1 MFFSDSSLDFVLIC
15 FKVWV
20 INKIGCSSPGN
31 IFVLVS
37 LNGSTY
43 RCFIQ
48 TSCLCLSFTVLAINS
63 VYILSVQFK
72 TSFWPNLYQDS
83 WATLFQLQH
92 CVSFLFKVSNSVTYV
107 DLWLKNSFPE
117 EEKKH
122 LVIVLPIFEIPLFSD
137 IYSTMA
143 VSDEGFRIKFC
154 ISWPCFFRL
163 PMASSPLH

>member
-117 EEKKH
+117 NKTFYRPFFNKMTYREPDQN
-122 LVIVLPIFEIPLFSD
+122 LPIIVNW
-137 IYSTMA
+137 M
-143 VSDEGFRIKFC
+143 
-154 ISWPCFFRL
+154 
-163 PMASSPLH
+163 